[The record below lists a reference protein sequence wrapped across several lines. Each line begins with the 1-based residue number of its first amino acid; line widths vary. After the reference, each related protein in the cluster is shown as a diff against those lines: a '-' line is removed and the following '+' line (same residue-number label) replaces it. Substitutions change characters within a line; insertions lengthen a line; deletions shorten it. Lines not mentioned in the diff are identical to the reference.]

1 MRLLRTRVISFI
13 LVLSLCISMWSPVGA
28 TVVVAEGNATTDSS
42 GTDTGNTDS
51 GDSTD
56 TGNTG
61 DSGTTGD
68 SSDTESSENITGYSI
83 MLEDE
88 KGNVITSIASGSE
101 LNLKDSLKV
110 RKTEGD
116 EIVDVEGGTFEYSS
130 SDENVATVSTKDGED
145 YLVAKQLATEQSVNL
160 SVTWTMIEENNSSGT
175 ESETTTIDGEAG
187 GTDSAEPEPNVI
199 TVTQVFSIVVRAAQ
213 ITGVQISGKEKT
225 SKTMIVNETYNLAA
239 DVSVVPS
246 VVAKELIYTSSDAT
260 VVSIDE
266 NGSVKALKATS
277 VDKPITITVTSKQNE
292 NVKATMD
299 IEVIDIP
306 VSMTLNKSAHSMKA
320 TDTFQIEATI
330 VYASGKEEKITDTS
344 KLKFNIIDEQ
354 VAKVDEKG
362 LVTGLEQSS
371 YPVTTLVQVSYQFP
385 YTYDGENRVGLVSNT
400 CQITVTKIPVEQ
412 VIIENEIDSITL
424 KINDEYT
431 LKSHVLPTNATNQT
445 VSYKSS
451 DKDVAKVSSS
461 GVITATGIGEA
472 TITAY
477 TKDDS
482 SVKDTFKV
490 KVFQTTFDVKELG
503 VDGTDK
509 SNDATELNKILWYA
523 TKIDEPITVVIPDG
537 TYYIG
542 KTLKVYT
549 QTNLVLSD
557 NAVIKRMQSAGDKHM
572 LINRTDEDTNGY
584 DQCSD
589 IVITGGV
596 WDGNAT
602 GENSANCMYFGHAKN
617 ITITDTI
624 IKNNSGA
631 HLIELAGVKNVLV
644 ENVEL
649 YGYTMC
655 KEKGYTAAQAD
666 KEAIQIDYCS
676 SVSAPAMKPYDGTAC
691 DTVTIRNCNIHDYM
705 AGVGTHT
712 EGGKASTNV
721 RIENNTFTNIT
732 NACVNLRKF
741 ENVNILNN
749 TAKNCTTFVYA
760 SNSQGII
767 KDNKANIG
775 TSYKP
780 KTSSGLRAKNGITI
794 SNGSSFTIE
803 KNTFE
808 KAKSNGICIW
818 NGSTA
823 TIKNNKLKNNKLY
836 GIRTQ
841 GSTITLK
848 KNSFSKNKKGVY
860 DTYKDAKIKSSDD
873 IRAYYIDI
881 KKSYKYKGKAVKPK
895 IKIKNLNKKYYK
907 VSYKNTNKP
916 GTATVII
923 KGKGKV
929 KQTLKIKYK
938 IKK

>member
-1 MRLLRTRVISFI
+1 
-13 LVLSLCISMWSPVGA
+13 
-28 TVVVAEGNATTDSS
+28 
-42 GTDTGNTDS
+42 
-51 GDSTD
+51 
-56 TGNTG
+56 
-61 DSGTTGD
+61 
-68 SSDTESSENITGYSI
+68 
-83 MLEDE
+83 
-88 KGNVITSIASGSE
+88 
-101 LNLKDSLKV
+101 
-110 RKTEGD
+110 
-116 EIVDVEGGTFEYSS
+116 
-130 SDENVATVSTKDGED
+130 
-145 YLVAKQLATEQSVNL
+145 
-160 SVTWTMIEENNSSGT
+160 
-175 ESETTTIDGEAG
+175 
-187 GTDSAEPEPNVI
+187 
-199 TVTQVFSIVVRAAQ
+199 
-213 ITGVQISGKEKT
+213 
-225 SKTMIVNETYNLAA
+225 
-239 DVSVVPS
+239 
-246 VVAKELIYTSSDAT
+246 
-260 VVSIDE
+260 
-266 NGSVKALKATS
+266 
-277 VDKPITITVTSKQNE
+277 
-292 NVKATMD
+292 
-299 IEVIDIP
+299 
-306 VSMTLNKSAHSMKA
+306 
-320 TDTFQIEATI
+320 
-330 VYASGKEEKITDTS
+330 
-344 KLKFNIIDEQ
+344 
-354 VAKVDEKG
+354 
-362 LVTGLEQSS
+362 
-371 YPVTTLVQVSYQFP
+371 
-385 YTYDGENRVGLVSNT
+385 
-400 CQITVTKIPVEQ
+400 
-412 VIIENEIDSITL
+412 
-424 KINDEYT
+424 
-431 LKSHVLPTNATNQT
+431 
-445 VSYKSS
+445 
-451 DKDVAKVSSS
+451 
-461 GVITATGIGEA
+461 
-472 TITAY
+472 
-477 TKDDS
+477 
-482 SVKDTFKV
+482 
-490 KVFQTTFDVKELG
+490 
-503 VDGTDK
+503 
-509 SNDATELNKILWYA
+509 
-523 TKIDEPITVVIPDG
+523 
-537 TYYIG
+537 
-542 KTLKVYT
+542 
-549 QTNLVLSD
+549 
-557 NAVIKRMQSAGDKHM
+557 
-572 LINRTDEDTNGY
+572 
-584 DQCSD
+584 
-589 IVITGGV
+589 
-596 WDGNAT
+596 
-602 GENSANCMYFGHAKN
+602 MYFGHAKN

-841 GSTITLK
+841 GSTVTLK

>member
-68 SSDTESSENITGYSI
+68 SSETESSEEYAIVLLDENDKEVTSLGSLNANATLEVFPKVKIISKTSEDSEIT
-83 MLEDE
+83 D
-88 KGNVITSIASGSE
+88 NVESVYLA
-101 LNLKDSLKV
+101 NA
-110 RKTEGD
+110 
-116 EIVDVEGGTFEYSS
+116 TFTYES
-130 SDENVATVSTKDGED
+130 SDEKVATVSMENDT
-145 YLVAKQLATEQSVNL
+145 LRITAKEVSTEQSANITVSWVSEQDEKVTATATYEVVVKAVEVSEVTL
-160 SVTWTMIEENNSSGT
+160 SRTTKEIVLNKTYDLSSDVQVLPETALQDVVYSSGN
-175 ESETTTIDGEAG
+175 ESIATVDEAG
-187 GTDSAEPEPNVI
+187 L
-199 TVTQVFSIVVRAAQ
+199 VT
-213 ITGVQISGKEKT
+213 
-225 SKTMIVNETYNLAA
+225 
-239 DVSVVPS
+239 
-246 VVAKELIYTSSDAT
+246 AKGL
-260 VVSIDE
+260 
-266 NGSVKALKATS
+266 GST
-277 VDKPITITVTSKQNE
+277 TITVESKADTTK
-292 NVKATMD
+292 KAM
-299 IEVIDIP
+299 IEIKVIDVP
-306 VSMTLNKSAHSMKA
+306 VSLELNKTAHSMKA
-320 TDTFQIEATI
+320 TDTFQLEAVLVYESGAKKAVDPSLLTYWSGDETI
-330 VYASGKEEKITDTS
+330 IT
-344 KLKFNIIDEQ
+344 
-354 VAKVDEKG
+354 VDEKG
-362 LVTGLEQSS
+362 VVTGLIQET
-371 YPVTTLVQVSYQFP
+371 YPVVAAVQASYKVE
-385 YTYDGENRVGLVSNT
+385 YEVDGKKETDIISAS
-400 CQITVTKIPVEQ
+400 CQITITKIPVEG
-412 VIIENEIDSITL
+412 VVIENQVESVTL
-424 KINDEYT
+424 KINEQYT

-477 TKDDS
+477 TKEDS

-490 KVFQTTFDVKELG
+490 KVFQTTFNVKELG
-503 VDGTDK
+503 VDGTDTK
-509 SNDATELNKILWYA
+509 NDASDLNDILLYA

-537 TYYIG
+537 TYYLN
-542 KTLKVYT
+542 TNLKIFT
-549 QTNLVLSD
+549 ETNLVLED

-572 LINRTDEDTNGY
+572 LVNRRDSEATETEGEKGY
-584 DQCSD
+584 TQCRD
-589 IVITGGV
+589 IVITGGT

-617 ITITDTI
+617 ITITDTT

-732 NACVNLRKF
+732 NACVNLRNF

-760 SNSQGII
+760 SNSQGTI
-767 KDNKANIG
+767 KNNKANIG

-841 GSTITLK
+841 GSTVTLK

-907 VSYKNTNKP
+907 VSYKNNKKP

-938 IKK
+938 IKR

>member
-13 LVLSLCISMWSPVGA
+13 LVLCLCISMWSPVGA

-68 SSDTESSENITGYSI
+68 SSGTGDSGTTGDSSETEASEEYAIVLLDENDKEVTSLGSLNANATLGVFPKVKIISKTSEDSEIT
-83 MLEDE
+83 D
-88 KGNVITSIASGSE
+88 NVESVYLA
-101 LNLKDSLKV
+101 NA
-110 RKTEGD
+110 
-116 EIVDVEGGTFEYSS
+116 TFTYES
-130 SDENVATVSTKDGED
+130 SDEKVATVSMENDKLCIT
-145 YLVAKQLATEQSVNL
+145 AKEVSTEQSANITVSWVSEEDEKVTATATYEVVVKAVEVSEVTL
-160 SVTWTMIEENNSSGT
+160 SRTTKEIVLNKTYDLSSDVQVLPETALQDVVYSSGN
-175 ESETTTIDGEAG
+175 ESIATVDEAG
-187 GTDSAEPEPNVI
+187 V
-199 TVTQVFSIVVRAAQ
+199 VT
-213 ITGVQISGKEKT
+213 
-225 SKTMIVNETYNLAA
+225 
-239 DVSVVPS
+239 
-246 VVAKELIYTSSDAT
+246 AKGL
-260 VVSIDE
+260 
-266 NGSVKALKATS
+266 GST
-277 VDKPITITVTSKQNE
+277 TITVESKADSTK
-292 NVKATMD
+292 KAT
-299 IEVIDIP
+299 IVIKIIDAP
-306 VSMTLNKSAHSMKA
+306 VSLELNKTAHSMKA
-320 TDTFQIEATI
+320 TDTFQLEAVLVYESGTKKVVDPSLLTYWSGDETVVTI
-330 VYASGKEEKITDTS
+330 DKNGV
-344 KLKFNIIDEQ
+344 
-354 VAKVDEKG
+354 
-362 LVTGLEQSS
+362 VTGLIQET
-371 YPVTTLVQVSYQFP
+371 YPVVAVVQASYDVE
-385 YTYDGENRVGLVSNT
+385 YTVDGVVEKDIISAS
-400 CQITVTKIPVEQ
+400 CQITITKIPVEG
-412 VIIENEIDSITL
+412 VVIENEVESVTL
-424 KINDEYT
+424 KINEQYT

-477 TKDDS
+477 SKEDS
-482 SVKDTFKV
+482 SVKDTFIV
-490 KVFQTTFDVKELG
+490 NVFQTTFNVAELG

-589 IVITGGV
+589 IVITGGT

-617 ITITDTI
+617 VTITDTT

-721 RIENNTFTNIT
+721 RVENNTFTNIT
-732 NACVNLRKF
+732 NACVNLRNF

-760 SNSQGII
+760 SNSQGTI
-767 KDNKANIG
+767 KNNKANIG

-823 TIKNNKLKNNKLY
+823 IIKNNKLKNNKLY

-907 VSYKNTNKP
+907 VSYKNNKKP